1 VSNLVVT
8 PSAAGVYAYHV
19 IVSNALNTAT
29 SGVVSIQVVIP
40 STSGTGILTD
50 IGANPP
56 TPGAFDIAQTN
67 GLVGGYADTPPGLN
81 YYVNNS
87 SLPGETFT
95 TGNNPGGYTL
105 SSAAIQ
111 LGTDD
116 AYASWPANGQAYLLN
131 IYNVYNS
138 QGGQYA
144 QLDDSITSQTNFV
157 ITLGVSEGHWLQM
170 TGLAVHLQPNAVYAY
185 AFGNV
190 PNGAGYI
197 NLVADTNTPA
207 YYTGGQVALLP
218 AAAGPITD
226 STANG
231 WNGTFD
237 LGLSPAAAPITLSIS
252 KLAGTQVQV
261 QWTGG
266 LLLQA
271 SSVKGPWTTNSTTS
285 PYVFSATSG
294 TAQYFRVLNP

>member
-8 PSAAGVYAYHV
+8 PSAAGVYAYQV
-19 IVSNALNTAT
+19 IVSNVLNTAT
-29 SGVVSIQVVIP
+29 SGVVSIQVLIP
-40 STSGTGILTD
+40 STSGNGSLTD
-50 IGANPP
+50 IGPNPP
-56 TPGAFDIAQTN
+56 TPGASDIAQTN
-67 GLVGGYADTPPGLN
+67 GLVGGYADAPPGIN
-81 YYVNNS
+81 YYINNS

-95 TGNNPGGYTL
+95 TGSNPGGYTL

-116 AYASWPANGQAYLLN
+116 TYASWPANGQAYLLN

-144 QLDDSITSQTNFV
+144 QLNESITSQTNFL

-170 TGLAVHLQPNAVYAY
+170 TGLAIHLQPHAVYAY

-197 NLVADTNTPA
+197 NLVGDSNSPA
-207 YYTGGQVALLP
+207 FYSGGQVALLP
-218 AAAGPITD
+218 ATAGPITD
-226 STANG
+226 SSASG

-237 LGLSPAAAPITLSIS
+237 LGLSPAAAPISLSIS
-252 KLAGTQVQV
+252 KTSGGQLQV

-266 LLLQA
+266 LLEQA
-271 SSVKGPWTTNSTTS
+271 SSLNGPWTTNMSTS
-285 PYVFSATSG
+285 PYSFG
-294 TAQYFRVLNP
+294 TAGPAQFFRVLQH